1 MVLRHYLKWPRQHWS
16 LNIAGTYAK
25 GEITS
30 VHHAQQQ
37 QWLSV
42 GPIGICSHLNFK
54 IDAALLLKASISHD
68 ASDFHTIKQLVI
80 LLCIQISSAGLCHCM
95 QSTFMWP
102 VILGLSLLTTTAPVC
117 RHLHFR
123 GNCGHQSK
131 VTVFSDNLD
140 HCNVKCKT
148 TIQNMFTKLPSSANH
163 LKHVHCL
170 RGCWIWGFLPP
181 RPKSKKKKNRNAN
194 AYRSLLPWD
203 HIIIWPCLLIC
214 NDYPRLGPWTPC
226 QWEVGCLI

>member
-1 MVLRHYLKWPRQHWS
+1 MVLRHYLKGPRQHWS
-16 LNIAGTYAK
+16 LNIAGTYHAK

-42 GPIGICSHLNFK
+42 GPISICSHLNFK
-54 IDAALLLKASISHD
+54 INAALLLKASISHD

-102 VILGLSLLTTTAPVC
+102 VILELSLLTTTAPVC

-148 TIQNMFTKLPSSANH
+148 TIQ
-163 LKHVHCL
+163 KHVYQTTLLCQSFKT
-170 RGCWIWGFLPP
+170 CALPQGVLDMGIP
-181 RPKSKKKKNRNAN
+181 SPKAQVQKKKKKQKCK
-194 AYRSLLPWD
+194 
-203 HIIIWPCLLIC
+203 CLQVT
-214 NDYPRLGPWTPC
+214 PSLGPYYDMTLPP
-226 QWEVGCLI
+226 GM